1 MKKILFIGIVCA
13 ALAMWVGGNAYA
25 GHSARGCNNCHVPH
39 WAGPY
44 NETDYGVPLWS
55 NQQLRSSTDP
65 LAPGL
70 DTSGLNGLKFQ
81 YVMYSSKGFDSPTLG
96 VIKSPQPDGP
106 SKLCLGCHDGSYS
119 KWAGSAV
126 NTDTTVSARKFETND
141 LTRMH
146 PISFVYDS
154 GLAARSNGT
163 LWDPATKLS
172 TLPGGRTIQADLLD
186 SKDKVQCTSCH
197 DVHISGQGAE
207 MLRFHWSNVEFTTTN
222 PDGSLKTNSRDDHKM
237 CLVCHNK

>member
-1 MKKILFIGIVCA
+1 MKKVVIIGIVCA
-13 ALAMWVGGNAYA
+13 AIAVWVGGNAYA
-25 GHSARGCNNCHVPH
+25 GHSARGCYNCHVPH

-55 NQQLRSSTDP
+55 NYQQTTTADGGADP
-65 LAPGL
+65 SV
-70 DTSGLNGLKFQ
+70 TGLKFQ
-81 YVMYSSKGFDSPTLG
+81 YTMYSSKGFDALSP
-96 VIKSPQPDGP
+96 VKSAQPDGP

-119 KWAGSAV
+119 KWIGTDANTPTTKSA
-126 NTDTTVSARKFETND
+126 TKFEGND

-154 GLAARSNGT
+154 ALAARSNGT

-197 DVHISGQGAE
+197 DVHITGQGST
-207 MLRFHWSNVEFTTTN
+207 MLRFHWSPVDYTVTN
-222 PDGSLKTNSRDDHKM
+222 PDGSLTTMKRDDHKM

>member
-1 MKKILFIGIVCA
+1 MKKVVIIGIVCA
-13 ALAMWVGGNAYA
+13 AIAVWVGGNAYA

-44 NETDYGVPLWS
+44 NESDYGVPLWS
-55 NQQLRSSTDP
+55 NQQQKPVGAD
-65 LAPGL
+65 GL
-70 DTSGLNGLKFQ
+70 DTNGITGLKFQ
-81 YVMYSSKGFDSPTLG
+81 YVMYSSRGFNALNP
-96 VIKSPQPDGP
+96 VKSAQPDGP

-119 KWAGSAV
+119 KWDGSAA
-126 NTDTTVSARKFETND
+126 NTDTTISARKFEAND

-154 GLAARSNGT
+154 ALAGRSNGT

-172 TLPGGRTIQADLLD
+172 TLPGGRTIQMDMLD
-186 SKDKVQCTSCH
+186 SKDKMQCTSCH
-197 DVHISGQGAE
+197 DVHITGQGA
-207 MLRFHWSNVEFTTTN
+207 MLRFHWSNVDFTVTN
-222 PDGSLKTNSRDDHKM
+222 PDGSLTTMKRDDHKM